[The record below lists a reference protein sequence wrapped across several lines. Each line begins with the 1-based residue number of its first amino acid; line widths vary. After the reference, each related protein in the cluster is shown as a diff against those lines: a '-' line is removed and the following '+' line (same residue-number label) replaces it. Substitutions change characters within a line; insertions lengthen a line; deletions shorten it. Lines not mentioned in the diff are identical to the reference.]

1 MATPLQSPPPIAS
14 TTPSIAPT
22 MPPAAPPAGVVPAGA
37 VPAAVPSGAPPSFDL
52 GSRKRAFQE
61 ALKDPKVAAAL
72 LQFATSALQPPVARG
87 MPPLAQIGAAVQEG
101 GEAAGRVAAQEREQ
115 AATAHSQQALDEANR
130 LRELGIKTEAATR
143 LTVVETQAKAAKD
156 RLVTQIMATEDLSEA
171 QIRATAV
178 AAAQRFVYDGV
189 IRQDE
194 HADMVERLILQI
206 NSDERIAKERATT
219 AKLGYDSNEKIARRD
234 NETQL
239 AGIHADILARNQIAE
254 NSERGKLLRSIFDIE
269 IARLGNEFFD
279 TMPTAAQFVSKL
291 VNTYNSVKA
300 AYGGEDWA
308 KLIDPSVKNRKDEE
322 ERYLDIYQRMKA
334 ATRVGAETW
343 AKQQGITLEE
353 AKEYIKKA
361 TDQLAAMTP
370 AQIEYWE
377 ARRREIGG
385 EEPTETSDSITP
397 ETPETP
403 DSTTPAAEDP
413 ITPETPD
420 DPKVIARLMKV
431 THDVDIA
438 TPTGENPQ
446 GWDALEGIYFVKDI
460 TPAYWDIILS
470 NQVLIQAVTKK
481 FGRAAVEQA
490 IPAFEAREEAKELDR
505 LRRTTD
511 VPSAQALGA
520 LD

>member
-1 MATPLQSPPPIAS
+1 
-14 TTPSIAPT
+14 
-22 MPPAAPPAGVVPAGA
+22 MPPAAPPAAPPAGA

-87 MPPLAQIGAAVQEG
+87 MPPLAQIGAAIQEG

-115 AATAHSQQALDEANR
+115 AATAHSQQVLDEANR
-130 LRELGIKTEAATR
+130 LKQLEIETQAATR
-143 LTVVETQAKAAKD
+143 LTVVEKQAEAAKD
-156 RLVTQIMATEDLSEA
+156 RLVTQIIATQDLSES
-171 QIRATAV
+171 QIRAAAV

-219 AKLGYDSNEKIARRD
+219 AELGYDSHERIARLD

-279 TMPTAAQFVSKL
+279 TMPTAAQVVSNI

-308 KLIDPSVKNRKDEE
+308 KLIDPSVENRKDEE
-322 ERYLDIYQRMKA
+322 ERYLDTYQRMKA

-361 TDQLAAMTP
+361 KDQLAAMTP
-370 AQIEYWE
+370 PQIEYWE
-377 ARRREIGG
+377 DRLRGIGG
-385 EEPTETSDSITP
+385 EKEFVHVVTPETSDSDSDPTKFVHRV
-397 ETPETP
+397 TETP
-403 DSTTPAAEDP
+403 DAVPPPTTNDP
-413 ITPETPD
+413 E
-420 DPKVIARLMKV
+420 VIARLRAV
-431 THDVDIA
+431 THKVDIA
-438 TPTGENPQ
+438 TPTGARPQ
-446 GWDALEGIYFVKDI
+446 GWDALEGLYFPEDI
-460 TPAYWDIILS
+460 TPAYWDIILP
-470 NQVLIQAVTKK
+470 NPVLRKAVTAK
-481 FGRAAVEQA
+481 FGQDAVEQA
-490 IPAFEAREEAKELDR
+490 IPAFKARKEAMASGDIPPAFKARKEAIEAEGGTSKAEEPL
-505 LRRTTD
+505 
-511 VPSAQALGA
+511 Q
-520 LD
+520 